1 MQEALS
7 LDVIKPQDGHVLC
20 DLIPAI
26 CGFSP
31 RIR

>member
-1 MQEALS
+1 MQEAFNRG
-7 LDVIKPQDGHVLC
+7 VIKPHDGHILC

-31 RIR
+31 LSL